1 MAQLN
6 ALYAVYRL
14 YVNHFLPV
22 SKLQAKHREG
32 SRVKRIFDQPMTPYQ
47 RLLNSPDIRA
57 HHKAALRTA
66 HAKLDVYRLKQR
78 VDDLIARI
86 PASTIR

>member
-1 MAQLN
+1 
-6 ALYAVYRL
+6 
-14 YVNHFLPV
+14 
-22 SKLQAKHREG
+22 
-32 SRVKRIFDQPMTPYQ
+32 MTPYQ